1 MDKCFDKPRKDVSLH
16 PKLLGE
22 HTFILILAMKKNVYF
37 LLALLLI
44 GLSACDN
51 APKFEVQGEINGAE
65 DKMLYLEASGLDGIV
80 ALDSAKLGS
89 SGSFSF
95 AQKRPESPEFYRLR
109 LDNKVINFAVDSTET
124 VSVKAEINDFATAYR
139 IEGSENNLKIKELV
153 LLQADL
159 QKNVDK
165 LGQNRNIPAGI
176 AQDSLLAMVNN
187 YKNKVKREYI
197 FAAPNMPYA
206 YFALFQS
213 LNGYMIFDPLT
224 NKEDVKCFAAVAT
237 SLNNAYPHADRSR
250 NLYNMVIKGM
260 KNTRTPRQQTMEI
273 PEDKIKEASII
284 DIQLK
289 DLKGNTR
296 SLTDLK
302 GKVVL
307 IDFTVYNNAMSA
319 AHNLALRELY
329 NKYASQGFEI
339 YQISLDGDE
348 HFWKTSADNLPW
360 VCVRDA
366 NGAYSS
372 YISLYNVTNLPSV
385 FLVNRNNELSARG
398 ENIKDLDEAIKK
410 LL

>member
-1 MDKCFDKPRKDVSLH
+1 
-16 PKLLGE
+16 
-22 HTFILILAMKKNVYF
+22 MKKNVYF

-44 GLSACDN
+44 GLSACN
-51 APKFEVQGEINGAE
+51 NEPKFEVQGEINGGA
-65 DKMLYLEASGLDGIV
+65 DKILYLEASGLDGIV
-80 ALDSAKLGS
+80 ALDSIKLGS

-124 VSVKAEINDFATAYR
+124 VSIKASENDFAVGYS
-139 IEGSENNLKIKELV
+139 IEGSENNTKIKELV
-153 LLQADL
+153 LLQSDL
-159 QKNVDK
+159 QRHVDK
-165 LGQNRNIPAGI
+165 LAQNRNIPAGI
-176 AQDSLLAMVNN
+176 AQDSLMSMVNT

-260 KNTRTPRQQTMEI
+260 KNTRTPQRQTVEI
-273 PEDKIKEASII
+273 PQDKIKEASII

-319 AHNLALRELY
+319 AHNLALRDLY

-366 NGAYSS
+366 NGTYSS

-385 FLVNRNNELSARG
+385 FLVNRANELSARG

>member
-1 MDKCFDKPRKDVSLH
+1 
-16 PKLLGE
+16 
-22 HTFILILAMKKNVYF
+22 
-37 LLALLLI
+37 
-44 GLSACDN
+44 
-51 APKFEVQGEINGAE
+51 
-65 DKMLYLEASGLDGIV
+65 
-80 ALDSAKLGS
+80 
-89 SGSFSF
+89 
-95 AQKRPESPEFYRLR
+95 
-109 LDNKVINFAVDSTET
+109 
-124 VSVKAEINDFATAYR
+124 
-139 IEGSENNLKIKELV
+139 
-153 LLQADL
+153 
-159 QKNVDK
+159 
-165 LGQNRNIPAGI
+165 
-176 AQDSLLAMVNN
+176 MVNN

-319 AHNLALRELY
+319 AHNF
-329 NKYASQGFEI
+329 G
-339 YQISLDGDE
+339 
-348 HFWKTSADNLPW
+348 
-360 VCVRDA
+360 
-366 NGAYSS
+366 
-372 YISLYNVTNLPSV
+372 VT
-385 FLVNRNNELSARG
+385 
-398 ENIKDLDEAIKK
+398 
-410 LL
+410 